1 MNHSILIVDDNR
13 GILSALKL
21 TLSHDFKTI
30 TTLPSPT
37 TLVSELSENQYDVVL
52 LDMNFT
58 EDTNTGNEGLFW
70 LSEIK
75 RRFDT
80 EVVLFTAYADIEL
93 AVTGIKRGAYD
104 FIVKPWDNEK
114 LIKTL
119 VDAANLT
126 IKKRDKNAET
136 HRSTS
141 QYQNE
146 NESVN
151 RMFWGDSAAMQ
162 SLRRLVEKAAPSDAS
177 VLITGENGTGK
188 DLLAKEIHNLSLRK
202 SMPFVAVD
210 MGSMP
215 ETLFESELFGHVR
228 GAFTDAKSDRAG
240 KFEAAGKGTL
250 FLDEIG
256 NIPLHLQAKL
266 LRVLQSR
273 TITRIGDNKV
283 IPVDIRLVCATNM
296 DIEKMVKDGSFRED
310 LYYRINTIKIQLPSL
325 RQRREDIIPLAEI
338 FIQRFANQYNK
349 TLNGI
354 SDEAKETLV
363 NCKWGGNIREL
374 QNCIEKA
381 VVLCDSTTL
390 QKSDF
395 QLNYLE
401 LWKPEEPAKAE
412 EDATLDEIEKNAI
425 LNVMRKYDGNLTLVA
440 KHLNISRQTLY
451 NKLNK
456 YGL

>member
-21 TLSHDFKTI
+21 TLNHDFKKI
-30 TTLPSPT
+30 TTLSSPKS
-37 TLVSELSENQYDVVL
+37 LISELSENQYDVVL

-75 RRFDT
+75 RRFEI

-119 VDAANLT
+119 LDAANLT
-126 IKKRDKNAET
+126 INKRKQNVET
-136 HRSTS
+136 HRSAS
-141 QYQNE
+141 QNNAFRNE
-146 NESVN
+146 
-151 RMFWGDSAAMQ
+151 MYWGNSTAMQ
-162 SLRRLVEKAAPSDAS
+162 SLRRLVEKAAPSDAT

-188 DLLAKEIHNLSLRK
+188 DLMAKEIHNLSSRK

-215 ETLFESELFGHVR
+215 ETLFESELFGHVK
-228 GAFTDAKSDRAG
+228 GAFTDAKADRAG

-273 TITRIGDNKV
+273 TITRIGDNKE
-283 IPVDIRLVCATNM
+283 IPINIRLVCATNM
-296 DIEKMVKDGSFRED
+296 DIEKMVKDGTFRED
-310 LYYRINTIKIQLPSL
+310 LYYRINTIKIKVPAL
-325 RQRREDIIPLAEI
+325 RERSEDIIPLAEM
-338 FIQRFANQYNK
+338 FTQRFANQYNK
-349 TLNGI
+349 TISGI
-354 SDEAKETLV
+354 CAEAKETLC
-363 NCKWGGNIREL
+363 NCQWGGNIREL

-381 VVLCDSTTL
+381 VVLCESDNL
-390 QKSDF
+390 QTSDF
-395 QLNYLE
+395 QLNYLNY
-401 LWKPEEPAKAE
+401 WKPEEQE
-412 EDATLDEIEKNAI
+412 NTEDNATLDEIEKNAI
-425 LNVMRKYDGNLTLVA
+425 LNVMKKYDGNLTIVA

>member
-13 GILSALKL
+13 GILTALKL
-21 TLSHDFKTI
+21 TLGHDFKNI
-30 TTLPSPT
+30 TTLSSPK

-75 RRFDT
+75 RRFDI

-119 VDAANLT
+119 LDAAAVKTRHAASLHTN
-126 IKKRDKNAET
+126 DHGMYWGN
-136 HRSTS
+136 
-141 QYQNE
+141 
-146 NESVN
+146 SV
-151 RMFWGDSAAMQ
+151 AMQ
-162 SLRRLVEKAAPSDAS
+162 SLRRLVEKAAPSDAT

-188 DLLAKEIHNLSLRK
+188 DLMAKEIHNLSFRK

-228 GAFTDAKSDRAG
+228 GAFTDAKTDRAG
-240 KFEAAGKGTL
+240 KFETANKGTL

-266 LRVLQSR
+266 LRVLQNR
-273 TITRIGDNKV
+273 TITRIGDNKE

-296 DIEKMVKDGSFRED
+296 DIEKMVKDGTFRED
-310 LYYRINTIKIQLPSL
+310 LYYRINTIKLQIPSL
-325 RQRREDIIPLAEI
+325 RQRSEDIVPLAEI
-338 FIQRFANQYNK
+338 FTQRFANQYNK
-349 TLNGI
+349 TINGI
-354 SDEAKETLV
+354 SNEAKETIG
-363 NCKWGGNIREL
+363 NCQWGGNIREL

-381 VVLCDSTTL
+381 IILCDSDIL
-390 QKSDF
+390 QTSDF

-401 LWKPEEPAKAE
+401 YWKPKKPAEVEEN
-412 EDATLDEIEKNAI
+412 ATLDEIERNAI
-425 LNVMRKYDGNLTLVA
+425 LNVMKKYDGNLTLVA

>member
-21 TLSHDFKTI
+21 TLSHDFKNI
-30 TTLPSPT
+30 TTLSSPK

-75 RRFDT
+75 HRFDI

-126 IKKRDKNAET
+126 LKKRKQNNALGKT
-136 HRSTS
+136 HCGASL
-141 QYQNE
+141 QPLNPGMY
-146 NESVN
+146 
-151 RMFWGDSAAMQ
+151 WGNSSAMQ
-162 SLRRLVEKAAPSDAS
+162 SLRRLVEKAAPSDAT

-188 DLLAKEIHNLSLRK
+188 DLMAKEIHNLSFRK

-215 ETLFESELFGHVR
+215 ETLFESELFGHVK
-228 GAFTDAKSDRAG
+228 GAFTDALADRAG
-240 KFEAAGKGTL
+240 KFEAANKGTL

-266 LRVLQSR
+266 LRVLQNR
-273 TITRIGDNKV
+273 TITRIGDNKE
-283 IPVDIRLVCATNM
+283 IPVNIRLVCATNM
-296 DIEKMVKDGSFRED
+296 DIEKMVKDGTFRED
-310 LYYRINTIKIQLPSL
+310 LYYRINTIKLQIPSL
-325 RQRREDIIPLAEI
+325 RQRSEDIIPLAEI
-338 FIQRFANQYNK
+338 FTQRFANQYNK
-349 TLNGI
+349 TINGI
-354 SDEAKETLV
+354 SSEAKETLC
-363 NCKWGGNIREL
+363 NCSWGGNIREL

-381 VVLCDSTTL
+381 VVLCESNTL
-390 QKSDF
+390 QTSDF
-395 QLNYLE
+395 QLNYLGY
-401 LWKPEEPAKAE
+401 WKPEEPAE
-412 EDATLDEIEKNAI
+412 SEDNATLDEIERNAI
-425 LNVMRKYDGNLTLVA
+425 LNVMKKYDGNLTLVA

>member
-1 MNHSILIVDDNR
+1 MNYSILIVDDNR

-21 TLSHDFKTI
+21 TLGHDFKKV
-30 TTLPSPT
+30 TTLSSPK
-37 TLVSELSENQYDVVL
+37 TLISELSENQYDVVL

-75 RRFDT
+75 HRFDI

-119 VDAANLT
+119 LDAANLT
-126 IKKRDKNAET
+126 LKKRKQDVET
-136 HRSTS
+136 HRCAS
-141 QYQNE
+141 QNNAIRNGMY
-146 NESVN
+146 
-151 RMFWGDSAAMQ
+151 WGNSSAMQ
-162 SLRRLVEKAAPSDAS
+162 LLRRLVEKAAPSDAT

-188 DLLAKEIHNLSLRK
+188 DLMAKEIHNLSFRK

-215 ETLFESELFGHVR
+215 ETLFESELFGHVK
-228 GAFTDAKSDRAG
+228 GAFTDAKNDRAG
-240 KFEAAGKGTL
+240 KFEVADKGTL
-250 FLDEIG
+250 FFDEIG

-266 LRVLQSR
+266 LRVLQNR
-273 TITRIGDNKV
+273 TITRIGDNKE
-283 IPVDIRLVCATNM
+283 IPVNIRLICATNM
-296 DIEKMVKDGSFRED
+296 DIEKMVKDGTFRED
-310 LYYRINTIKIQLPSL
+310 LYYRINTIKLQIPAL
-325 RQRREDIIPLAEI
+325 RERGEDIIPLAEI
-338 FIQRFANQYNK
+338 FVQRFANQYNK
-349 TLNGI
+349 TINGI
-354 SDEAKETLV
+354 SDEAKETLGR
-363 NCKWGGNIREL
+363 CQWGGNIREL

-381 VVLCDSTTL
+381 VVLCDSSTL
-390 QKSDF
+390 QTSDF

-401 LWKPEEPAKAE
+401 YWKPEETSE
-412 EDATLDEIEKNAI
+412 VEDNATLDEIEKNAI
-425 LNVMRKYDGNLTLVA
+425 LNVMKKYDGNLTLVA